1 MIKTEQK
8 LQKIYLSY
16 YNLLIVESLWRGH
29 YQILS
34 IIFNYLNLELNVNTN
49 MMIRNVKPVELNIS
63 ITAVF
68 LNTHILKII

>member
-1 MIKTEQK
+1 MIKIEQK
-8 LQKIYLSY
+8 LQKIYLPY
-16 YNLLIVESLWRGH
+16 YNLLIAESLWRGD

-68 LNTHILKII
+68 LNTHISKII

>member
-49 MMIRNVKPVELNIS
+49 MMIQNVKPVELNIS

>member
-1 MIKTEQK
+1 MIKTELK

>member
-49 MMIRNVKPVELNIS
+49 MMTQNVKPVELNIS
-63 ITAVF
+63 IMAVF